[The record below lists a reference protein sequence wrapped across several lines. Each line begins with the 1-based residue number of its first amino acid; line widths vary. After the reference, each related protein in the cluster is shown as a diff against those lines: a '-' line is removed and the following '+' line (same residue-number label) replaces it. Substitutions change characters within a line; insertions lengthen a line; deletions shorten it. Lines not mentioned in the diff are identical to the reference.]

1 MGILSKLTQRAEHVE
16 AKPTM
21 HERTGKAT
29 RPNLIICGAPRSG
42 TSSLRYYLREH
53 PDIEFIGGKD
63 FEPVGG
69 EDVGLPFNS
78 PFVAHTHR
86 AETLAAYDQVC
97 ERVRGKYDYIAL
109 SVRYAIY
116 YPHLMHNI
124 RHHLPEARL
133 LFILRNPIDRARS
146 AYTYNPPEKR
156 DKSFDEMIRVEQAE
170 AEEMAKFVNRGQWKN
185 LFKPGGETNSI
196 IDRGIYAPCMRR
208 IFDLFP
214 REQVHVIRFDDF
226 KRDAN
231 AELAKVLAWL
241 GLGSHTF
248 ARVDE
253 VKGQSTDTDV
263 ISPETRNTLSAYYA
277 EFNQQLWDLLGWEG
291 QPWS

>member
-1 MGILSKLTQRAEHVE
+1 MGILSKLASRSTQAGVGGEP
-16 AKPTM
+16 AQ
-21 HERTGKAT
+21 GKAT
-29 RPNLIICGAPRSG
+29 RPSLILAGAPRSG
-42 TSSLRYYLREH
+42 TTSLRYYLMEH
-53 PDIEFIGGKD
+53 PDVGFLVKDD

-86 AETLAAYDQVC
+86 AAALEAYDDVC
-97 ERVRGKYDYIAL
+97 RRVRGRYDHIAV

-124 RHHLPEARL
+124 RHHLPDARL

-146 AYTYNPPEKR
+146 TYTYNPPAKR
-156 DKSFDEMIRVEQAE
+156 DKTFDELIRLETAE
-170 AEEMAKFVNRGQWKN
+170 AEDRAKVVNRGQWKQ
-185 LFKPGGETNSI
+185 LFKPGGETNSVI
-196 IDRGIYAPCMRR
+196 ERGIYAPCMRR

-214 REQVHVIRFDDF
+214 REQIHVIRFDDF

-231 AELAKVLAWL
+231 AEMGRVLDWL
-241 GLGSHTF
+241 GLPPHDF
-248 ARVDE
+248 QRVDE

-263 ISPETRNTLSAYYA
+263 ISPETRRFLSDYYA
-277 EFNQQLWDLLGWEG
+277 EFNQQLWDLLGWDG